1 MFFFF
6 ISWNVQ
12 LWSAC
17 KYLWW
22 RLVLCG
28 DQTIDL
34 QDVLIGWFLY
44 GLGIRRGYFRTDY
57 SIVVILEAAFAK
69 YPFVFITAAMSYWWL
84 FRLLACSLLKSSFV
98 NVFILFFSTY
108 STGVYFDDFFRWM
121 YFLLQIVLYP
131 QDTLA

>member
-44 GLGIRRGYFRTDY
+44 GLGICRGYFRTDY
-57 SIVVILEAAFAK
+57 SIVLILEAAFGK
-69 YPFVFITAAMSYWWL
+69 CPFVFITATMSYCWL

-98 NVFILFFSTY
+98 DVFILVLCTY
-108 STGVYFDDFFRWM
+108 YTGVYFDDFFR
-121 YFLLQIVLYP
+121 
-131 QDTLA
+131 